1 MLKSPQIQAYYI
13 EVIIYLVLDWAI
25 FMHVLTYFA

>member
-13 EVIIYLVLDWAI
+13 EVIIYLLDWAI
-25 FMHVLTYFA
+25 FMHVLIYFA